1 MLEELKRMYRF
12 KLEPVRAGHCDTIAD
27 VYNEVIL
34 ENEIDRDV
42 VVGWWDCLR
51 EYALSDDALVF
62 VRKLEHGG
70 RRGFASRFS
79 NRFGYVFCDNSL
91 AKCIYALARRNI
103 VPTPDQFRECV
114 RARRLPCLMK
124 TNGDEIG
131 NPACVFC
138 KGSKPSLGG
147 RKLAHI
153 LSTNKDYSV
162 DYSEFQSRHF
172 AAGDLTDWRF
182 DNDFGYYTRRMGMLS
197 PCYRRIFVAHFLRF
211 TNPMNYFLFPLK
223 RRMGV
228 VDFGKDLSEHYDM
241 TDFMRYVRYEQYRVF
256 REFEKLVLYSHR
268 ARAAYEVLGGERVD
282 LSYGP
287 MREERDNAEVHGC
300 AARRARRV
308 GGGKHGKA
316 NARIAKWAVERGKNP
331 HKIIS
336 AFYQVAHNG
345 EASFLEIKQLCQNGQ
360 NPRFYV
366 PGFKG
371 SWASLLTDAGNS
383 YGKVFE
389 RHGDVVTVWDEVLAT
404 LEQYK
409 NSFIR

>member
-12 KLEPVRAGHCDTIAD
+12 KLEPVREGHCDTIAD
-27 VYNEVIL
+27 VYNDVIL
-34 ENEIDRDV
+34 ENELDRDV
-42 VVGWWDCLR
+42 VTGWWNCLR

-62 VRKLEHGG
+62 VRKLEHEG
-70 RRGFASRFS
+70 RRGFVSRFS
-79 NRFGYVFCDNSL
+79 NGFGYVFCDNSL
-91 AKCIYALARRNI
+91 AKCIYALARQNI

-114 RARRLPCLMK
+114 RASRLPCLMK

-162 DYSEFQSRHF
+162 DYSEFQARYFS
-172 AAGDLTDWRF
+172 AGDLTDWRF

-197 PCYRRIFVAHFLRF
+197 PCCRRIFVAHFLRF
-211 TNPMNYFLFPLK
+211 TNPMNHFLFPLK

-256 REFEKLVLYSHR
+256 REFEKEVLYSHR
-268 ARAAYEVLGGERVD
+268 ARATYEVLGGERVD

-287 MREERDNAEVHGC
+287 MREERDNAEVRQNV
-300 AARRARRV
+300 RRRRNGV
-308 GGGKHGKA
+308 VDRNEPLFA
-316 NARIAKWAVERGKNP
+316 TRIRGMITPILCNRP
-331 HKIIS
+331 
-336 AFYQVAHNG
+336 FT
-345 EASFLEIKQLCQNGQ
+345 EDEIRNFQN
-360 NPRFYV
+360 REFS
-366 PGFKG
+366 KR
-371 SWASLLTDAGNS
+371 
-383 YGKVFE
+383 VFNLNYPL
-389 RHGDVVTVWDEVLAT
+389 LAT
-404 LEQYK
+404 DETRITRRYY
-409 NSFIR
+409 SEPIRVSGHEFYLCNDWYPRSEEFLSRWMDGLDR